1 MRKAKK
7 LGLKNA
13 SVAAFGST
21 RRARKSC
28 EEDASIQALLEA
40 ETPVVTIVGKSWD
53 FQVTEALKI
62 ELEENLELVHDS
74 IAYLKRHVDKV
85 FFDAEHFFDGWKR
98 NSEYSAKVL
107 ETAYGAGVDTVVLC
121 DTNGGSMPWD
131 VEDAIREV
139 NGMFDNPSLGI
150 HTHNDSEV
158 GVANT
163 LYAVR
168 VGASQVQGT
177 MNGYGERCGNRQSLR
192 HNTEYR
198 PKARDEFPFRGKPE
212 ETLFGFPLHS

>member
-1 MRKAKK
+1 MSNSRTVEIYDVTLRDGTQGENISFSIHDKIRITQRLDDLGVHYIEGGWPGSNERDKGYFEEAKK

-28 EEDASIQALLEA
+28 EEDASIQALLQA

-74 IAYLKRHVDKV
+74 IEYLKRHVDKV

-107 ETAYGAGVDTVVLC
+107 ETAYGAG
-121 DTNGGSMPWD
+121 GRHG
-131 VEDAIREV
+131 R
-139 NGMFDNPSLGI
+139 
-150 HTHNDSEV
+150 
-158 GVANT
+158 
-163 LYAVR
+163 
-168 VGASQVQGT
+168 
-177 MNGYGERCGNRQSLR
+177 SLR
-192 HNTEYR
+192 HQR
-198 PKARDEFPFRGKPE
+198 RFHALGR
-212 ETLFGFPLHS
+212 